1 LKLSEVYN
9 GKLAFSWIIVQ
20 ADKDEATHEDR
31 ARQHAE
37 LSPRIVTAIITYMAD
52 SVYISDGRRTRNTDA
67 LCDADWMEG
76 LHSGHFQRMKDLGCK
91 RNDFS
96 D

>member
-31 ARQHAE
+31 VRQHAE

-52 SVYISDGRRTRNTDA
+52 SVLSLMDVELATLTPYVMLAG
-67 LCDADWMEG
+67 W
-76 LHSGHFQRMKDLGCK
+76 KDYTVAT
-91 RNDFS
+91 S
-96 D
+96 SA